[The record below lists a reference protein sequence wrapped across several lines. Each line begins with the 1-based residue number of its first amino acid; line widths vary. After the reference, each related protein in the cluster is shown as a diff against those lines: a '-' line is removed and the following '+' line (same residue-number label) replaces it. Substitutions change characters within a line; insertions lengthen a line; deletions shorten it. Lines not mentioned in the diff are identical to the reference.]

1 MWKTIQE
8 KIQGGI
14 LAYWSQVVW
23 FVLGTLLGAMLL
35 GGLVSCTT
43 VDNTWSG
50 VKQTGRAAV
59 DGAVEAVGAAWDG
72 AVGVGSAVVGTGEA
86 VVRGVASDVQDAVDV
101 VAGEEER
108 PRRPEG
114 RRREGRPEGSPGPQ
128 K

>member
-59 DGAVEAVGAAWDG
+59 DGAAGAVGAAWDG
-72 AVGVGSAVVGTGEA
+72 AVGVGSAVVETGEA
-86 VVRGVASDVQDAVDV
+86 VVTGVAADVQDAVDV
-101 VAGEEER
+101 VAGEEEER
-108 PRRPEG
+108 PCCSEERPV
-114 RRREGRPEGSPGPQ
+114 PQ

>member
-50 VKQTGRAAV
+50 VKQSGRAAV
-59 DGAVEAVGAAWDG
+59 DGTAGAVGAAWDG

>member
-59 DGAVEAVGAAWDG
+59 DGAVE
-72 AVGVGSAVVGTGEA
+72 VGSAVVGTGEA

-101 VAGEEER
+101 VTGEEKR